1 MDKGTAR
8 QLVVVSMLVT
18 AGVVAYDLVKAAGS
32 GGTAA
37 DDPSIFKTVWALG
50 VLFLLMGIAADLVP
64 ELAGPFAGLVMLAVL
79 VGRGDTVKQIVQV
92 VPSVG
97 GTTP

>member
-18 AGVVAYDLVKAAGS
+18 AGVVAYDLVKAGGSSAG
-32 GGTAA
+32 
-37 DDPSIFKTVWALG
+37 DPSAFKTVWALG

-97 GTTP
+97 GSTP